1 MSFIFCSF
9 FARGL
14 RTRIVVAR
22 LYIRLRQLDFIVL
35 KLYHTLI
42 AFV

>member
-1 MSFIFCSF
+1 MTFIFCSF

-22 LYIRLRQLDFIVL
+22 LRLRQLDFIVL